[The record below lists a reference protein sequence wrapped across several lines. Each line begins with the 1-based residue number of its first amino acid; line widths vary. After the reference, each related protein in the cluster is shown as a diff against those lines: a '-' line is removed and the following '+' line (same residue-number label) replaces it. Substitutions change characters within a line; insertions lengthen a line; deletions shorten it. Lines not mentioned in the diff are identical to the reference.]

1 MLAQENRFQPLSNF
15 SSKVEHNVC
24 DFTLL
29 QHSGLLYCSN
39 FVTVS
44 VSTPWLSFKWQSWSK
59 MRLNFY
65 SSSNVKM
72 PFFVKMVLFI
82 DSLSFIIYFL
92 TIEWSSVTDYL
103 TSTYSCVK
111 HLLLYHSDLHFWY
124 KLLLHFVLHKLLW
137 ILLLMHVD
145 DLKIVP
151 SYCQLCHFLVLERM
165 AFPVY
170 CCCTLTGL

>member
-1 MLAQENRFQPLSNF
+1 MFHESLHSSFCTYETYVLAQENRFQPLSNF

-72 PFFVKMVLFI
+72 PFFCEDGFIYRLTVLYNLLFNYRVVKCNRLFNFY
-82 DSLSFIIYFL
+82 LFL
-92 TIEWSSVTDYL
+92 CQTFATLPLWPTFLIQIVAAFCFAQIVVNSAAHACGWS
-103 TSTYSCVK
+103 
-111 HLLLYHSDLHFWY
+111 
-124 KLLLHFVLHKLLW
+124 
-137 ILLLMHVD
+137 
-145 DLKIVP
+145 
-151 SYCQLCHFLVLERM
+151 
-165 AFPVY
+165 
-170 CCCTLTGL
+170 